1 MTYRDSIAA
10 MISMALITTLV
21 AGCVSNSE
29 GPGPTSLLLTH
40 WEVDDIGGQPVLSG
54 DPPTLRFTDDQG
66 QVNGYAGCNR
76 FFGTA
81 AINGDRLSFGP
92 LATTRMA
99 CGEQRDAQEHRFLQA
114 LEQTRSYTFGGT
126 TLSLH
131 DETGGTRIRL
141 TRLLA
146 D

>member
-1 MTYRDSIAA
+1 MTYRDRVAA
-10 MISMALITTLV
+10 MILMALIATLLT
-21 AGCVSNSE
+21 ACASGSL

-40 WEVDDIGGQPVLSG
+40 WEADDIGGQPVLSG
-54 DPPTLRFTDDQG
+54 DPPTLRFTDDKG

-81 AINGDRLSFGP
+81 TINGDRLSFGP

-131 DETGGTRIRL
+131 DETGGTQIRL

>member
-1 MTYRDSIAA
+1 MKYRDGVTA
-10 MISMALITTLV
+10 MMAMALFTTLM
-21 AGCVSNSE
+21 AGCASNNQ

-40 WEVDDIGGQPVLSG
+40 WEADDIGGQPVLSG
-54 DPPTLRFTDDQG
+54 DPPTLRFTDETG

-81 AINGDRLSFGP
+81 EITGDRLSFGP
-92 LATTRMA
+92 LGATRMA
-99 CGEQRDAQEHRFLQA
+99 CGEQRDDQEWRFLQA

-131 DETGGTRIRL
+131 DETGGTRIRF

>member
-1 MTYRDSIAA
+1 MTYRDRVAA
-10 MISMALITTLV
+10 MILMALIATLLT
-21 AGCVSNSE
+21 ACASGSQ

-40 WEVDDIGGQPVLSG
+40 WEADDIGGQPVLSG
-54 DPPTLRFTDDQG
+54 DPPTLRFTDDKG

-81 AINGDRLSFGP
+81 EINGDRLSFGP

-131 DETGGTRIRL
+131 DETGGTQIRL